1 MRKGAQDVLESNL
14 KESRFHRKA
23 VVEIGSLVLPGAIHH
38 FLVFQH
44 QSWKESTSGET
55 VEATECTG
63 NSSIVL
69 TSLPSTSDT
78 VTHPDSVSI

>member
-1 MRKGAQDVLESNL
+1 MLESNL
-14 KESRFHRKA
+14 KESRFHSKA
-23 VVEIGSLVLPGAIHH
+23 AVEIGSLVLPGAIHR
-38 FLVFQH
+38 LSCLLAP
-44 QSWKESTSGET
+44 SWKESTSGET

-63 NSSIVL
+63 NSSVVL